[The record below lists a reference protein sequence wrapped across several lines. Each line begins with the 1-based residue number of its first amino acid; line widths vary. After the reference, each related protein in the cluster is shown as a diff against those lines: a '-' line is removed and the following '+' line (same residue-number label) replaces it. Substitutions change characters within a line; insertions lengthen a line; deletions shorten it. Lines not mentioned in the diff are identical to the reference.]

1 MQEKLRMTWSTK
13 CAQRWSSVAAACI
26 TAAVAGNVVALN
38 SMQDHIQQTFNLT
51 QYEGI

>member
-1 MQEKLRMTWSTK
+1 MMTWSTEY
-13 CAQRWSSVAAACI
+13 AQRWCSVAAACF

-38 SMQDHIQQTFNLT
+38 SMQDHIQHTFNLT

>member
-1 MQEKLRMTWSTK
+1 MQEKLRMTWSTE

-26 TAAVAGNVVALN
+26 TASVAGNVVALN
-38 SMQDHIQQTFNLT
+38 SMQGHIQQTFNLT